1 MAPLRRQTKPTKAPN
16 VQIID
21 FTTINEDTIECE
33 LPIDPELLLSPES
46 HTELPESQPPPP
58 SLDALPSTPSL
69 DDQPD
74 RIEWTAIMIQTLFS
88 ELLEQAQDG
97 KRADSGFKKE
107 AWESVL
113 REVQAVYTGPYPI
126 PLQKVKQ
133 KEQTFKGLYKDWK
146 FLRDQSG
153 FGWDEETRMV
163 TASDQAWNDICAVSS
178 FIYYSPLRKGKSRLI
193 IRCI

>member
-1 MAPLRRQTKPTKAPN
+1 MAPPRRQPKPIKAPN
-16 VQIID
+16 IQIID
-21 FTTINEDTIECE
+21 FTTTEEDTIECE
-33 LPIDPELLLSPES
+33 LPRDPQ
-46 HTELPESQPPPP
+46 PESQAELSQP
-58 SLDALPSTPSL
+58 PSTPSL

-74 RIEWTAIMIQTLFS
+74 RIEWTPIMIQTLFS

-113 REVQAVYTGPYPI
+113 REVQEVYTGPYPI

-153 FGWDEETRMV
+153 FGWDEESRII
-163 TASDQAWNDICAVSS
+163 TASDQAWNDICTVSYY
-178 FIYYSPLRKGKSRLI
+178 IYPS
-193 IRCI
+193 

>member
-1 MAPLRRQTKPTKAPN
+1 MAPLRRQSKPTKALN

-21 FTTINEDTIECE
+21 FTTTEEDTIECE
-33 LPIDPELLLSPES
+33 LPIDPQLLLYSQL
-46 HTELPESQPPPP
+46 HTESQAESRSESEPP
-58 SLDALPSTPSL
+58 TPSL
-69 DDQPD
+69 DNQPD

-107 AWESVL
+107 AWDSVL
-113 REVQAVYTGPYPI
+113 KEVQEVYIGPYPI

-163 TASDQAWNDICAVSS
+163 TASDQAWNDICAVSYY
-178 FIYYSPLRKGKSRLI
+178 YYSPLRRGKSRLI

>member
-1 MAPLRRQTKPTKAPN
+1 MAPPRRQSKPTKAPN

-21 FTTINEDTIECE
+21 FTTTEEDTIECE
-33 LPIDPELLLSPES
+33 LPIDPQLLLYSQL
-46 HTELPESQPPPP
+46 HTESQAESRSESQPP
-58 SLDALPSTPSL
+58 TPSL

-113 REVQAVYTGPYPI
+113 KEVQEVYTGPYPI

-153 FGWDEETRMV
+153 FGWDEETRMI

-178 FIYYSPLRKGKSRLI
+178 YSPPRRGI
-193 IRCI
+193 PG

>member
-1 MAPLRRQTKPTKAPN
+1 MAPLRRQIKPTKALN

-58 SLDALPSTPSL
+58 SLDVPPSTPSL

-113 REVQAVYTGPYPI
+113 REVQAVYIGPYPI

-133 KEQTFKGLYKDWK
+133 KDV
-146 FLRDQSG
+146 LRL
-153 FGWDEETRMV
+153 
-163 TASDQAWNDICAVSS
+163 ALKCH
-178 FIYYSPLRKGKSRLI
+178 FISECPAGKSGSFLI
-193 IRCI
+193 ETWFPNWAIKRGK

>member
-1 MAPLRRQTKPTKAPN
+1 MAPPRRQTKPIKALN

-21 FTTINEDTIECE
+21 FTTTSDEDTIECE
-33 LPIDPELLLSPES
+33 LPIDPELLLLES

-69 DDQPD
+69 DEQPD

-146 FLRDQSG
+146 FLRD
-153 FGWDEETRMV
+153 
-163 TASDQAWNDICAVSS
+163 
-178 FIYYSPLRKGKSRLI
+178 
-193 IRCI
+193 

>member
-1 MAPLRRQTKPTKAPN
+1 MAPPRRQTKPIKAPN

-21 FTTINEDTIECE
+21 FTTTDKDTIECE
-33 LPIDPELLLSPES
+33 LPEDPLSCPQS
-46 HTELPESQPPPP
+46 HTESHAESYSESQPR
-58 SLDALPSTPSL
+58 TPSL

-88 ELLEQAQDG
+88 ELLEQAQDS

-107 AWESVL
+107 AWDSVL
-113 REVQAVYTGPYPI
+113 REVHEVYIGPYPI
-126 PLQKVKQ
+126 PLQKIKQ

-153 FGWDEETRMV
+153 FGWDEETRMI
-163 TASDQAWNDICAVSS
+163 TASEQAWNDICTVS
-178 FIYYSPLRKGKSRLI
+178 YYSPPRREKSRLDTNNKVYI
-193 IRCI
+193 A